1 MEYLND
7 TTYIKKFIE
16 SYWKENIENQD
27 YINDFIDG
35 EVFIYNHDLMKWIT
49 ENFCYYQDKI
59 DEWVVAFDGNFI
71 FTESIRIAQYF
82 QIEEDFQEELTEYL
96 ENIWQ
101 E

>member
-1 MEYLND
+1 MKNLNN
-7 TTYIKKFIE
+7 TTYLKNFIKD
-16 SYWKENIENQD
+16 YWKENIENKD

-35 EVFIYNHDLMKWIT
+35 EVFIYNHDLMSWLTK
-49 ENFCYYQDKI
+49 NFCYYQDKI
-59 DEWVVAFDGNFI
+59 DEWLIVFTKDFI

-82 QIEEDFQEELTEYL
+82 QIEEDFLEELTEYL